1 MRSSG
6 SKRVSQFAVLIVF
19 GLAGPAWAQIPISSC
34 GEVRSTHTMRQT
46 PNYRQSVDVTASTT
60 RTITPCL
67 LEVEVEA
74 WVDAL
79 PGTYVSVARSTY
91 TASVSQTRPVPR
103 LGSWHSTAKHFLIF
117 TIPGSWSSLG
127 NTFAQTNVV
136 SPPQSGGSCAIGP
149 LDCPE
154 GYEFKPTACACV
166 TLSPIVIDT
175 AGDGYSLTSA
185 ENGVVFDLDANGI
198 AGEQIAW
205 TTPGSDDAWLVYD
218 RNGNGRIDSG
228 AELFGSRTPA
238 YADSTDRVAEN
249 GFDALLL
256 TEGPSYGASVPD
268 EVIDARD
275 AVFSKLRLW
284 FDRDHNGVS
293 DPGELVSLSDAGLV
307 AIETRYRKL
316 PFRDRY
322 GNRFSLMGHAIFRGP
337 GGQPIRRRIFDVF
350 LTVAG
355 PSRLTATN

>member
-1 MRSSG
+1 MPSPRFA
-6 SKRVSQFAVLIVF
+6 RVSQFLVLMVLGF
-19 GLAGPAWAQIPISSC
+19 AGPTRAQLPIATC
-34 GEVRSTHTMRQT
+34 GEVKSTHSMRQT
-46 PNYRQSVDVTASTT
+46 PNYRQSVDVVASTV
-60 RTITPCL
+60 RTMTPCL

-79 PGTYVSVARSTY
+79 PGTYVSVARNTY
-91 TASVSQTRPVPR
+91 AATVSQTRPVPR

-117 TIPGSWSSLG
+117 TVPGTWNNLG
-127 NTFAQTNVV
+127 NTFGQTSVV
-136 SPPQSGGSCAIGP
+136 SPPETGGGCEIGP

-175 AGDGYSLTSA
+175 AGNGYALTSA
-185 ENGVVFDLDANGI
+185 DNGVTFDLDANGI
-198 AGEQIAW
+198 VSEQIAW
-205 TTPGSDDAWLVYD
+205 TKPDSDDAWLVYD

-238 YADSTDRVAEN
+238 YADGSDRIAEN

-256 TEGPSYGASVPD
+256 AEGPTYGPSTPD
-268 EVIDARD
+268 GVIDARD

-284 FDRDHNGVS
+284 FDRDHNGGS
-293 DPGELVSLSDAGLV
+293 DPTELVSLEDAGV
-307 AIETRYRKL
+307 IAIETQYRKL

-322 GNRFSLMGHAIFRGP
+322 GNRFSLMGHAVVRGP
-337 GGQPIRRRIFDVF
+337 NGRPVTRRIFDVF

-355 PSRLTATN
+355 PSRLTSN